1 MFDWEDGKLIE
12 QAYVE
17 INGQKHYVVPAKYES
32 STPITAANLKKM
44 QQYMLGDLK
53 TVGTLEIN
61 EGIDPSSYLPG
72 VWEKQKRFLGGEL
85 IAFGSIKNGKTNS
98 EYIAQDKVFS
108 IADSQITSKIYKVTN
123 YIDNILEY
131 AAGALSVKP
140 KNIVGMVEAELCISG
155 LPGAGCSGLWFKG
168 NQNALPEG
176 VSLECGEGALLGIVN
191 NYSGAIN
198 KYIYK
203 ISEEKIF
210 SDDTFFFINPGVAPY
225 NGTFSPGNG
234 GVKCYLNAK
243 VFAKKGITI
252 WKRIS

>member
-1 MFDWEDGKLIE
+1 MFTWEDGELIE
-12 QAYVE
+12 QSYVE
-17 INGQKHYVVPAKYES
+17 INGQKHYVVPAKYKG
-32 STPITAANLKKM
+32 STPMTSSNLNKM
-44 QQYMLGDLK
+44 QKYILGDLK
-53 TVGTLEIN
+53 IVGSLEIN
-61 EGIDPSSYLPG
+61 EGIDPSTYLPG
-72 VWEKQKRFLGGEL
+72 TWEKQKIFLGGEL
-85 IAFGSIKNGKTNS
+85 IAFGSIKNGSTNS
-98 EYIAQDKVFS
+98 AYIAQDKVFS
-108 IADSQITSKIYKVTN
+108 ISDSQIPSKIHKVTN
-123 YIDNILEY
+123 YIDDILEY
-131 AAGALSVKP
+131 AAGALLVKP

-155 LPGAGCSGLWFKG
+155 LPGTGCSGLWFKG

-234 GVKCYLNAK
+234 GVICYLNVK
-243 VFAKKGITI
+243 VFAKKGATI
-252 WKRIS
+252 WKRIA